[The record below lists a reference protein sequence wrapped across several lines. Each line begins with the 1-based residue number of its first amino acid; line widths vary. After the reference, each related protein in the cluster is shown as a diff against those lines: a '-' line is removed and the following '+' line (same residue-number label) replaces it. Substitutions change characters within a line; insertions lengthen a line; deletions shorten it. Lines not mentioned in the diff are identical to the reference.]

1 MSRILMSLFACTLLF
16 AACTKKTSENTAT
29 APKEEQVVNLSIWG
43 NYLSPEMQAKFEK
56 ETGLKLNISN
66 YSSSEE
72 LLAKVQM
79 GSSGIDVAVP
89 SDYMVDIMIKMNLLE
104 PLKAELIPN
113 KALLS
118 PQFLAQSYDKENK
131 FSLPY
136 TWTTMGIAV
145 NRSLYKGSLKSWK
158 ELYNNSDLKGK
169 FALLDDVRETIGS
182 AMIANGASVNSTNPA
197 ELAKA
202 KATLLGAKKNVK
214 MFTSDTVDILKN
226 KEVVAA
232 QAYSSDALQAAM
244 QNKDIEY
251 FIPEEGG
258 TIAIDNLVIIRGSKH
273 PEAAHKLVN
282 FLISQ
287 EADLNKVQV
296 IRGGPVLKGTQEKLP
311 QDLQA
316 NKSLFPEAKVMKKL
330 EAIHDLGDKNKL
342 WEELWTE
349 IKTH

>member
-1 MSRILMSLFACTLLF
+1 MSRILMSLVAYTLLF
-16 AACTKKTSENTAT
+16 SACTKKNTDG
-29 APKEEQVVNLSIWG
+29 APAGNTESQVVNLSIWG
-43 NYLSPEMQAKFEK
+43 NYLSAEMQAKFEK
-56 ETGLKLNISN
+56 ESGIKLNISN

-89 SDYMVDIMIKMNLLE
+89 SDYMVDIMTKMNLLD
-104 PLKAELIPN
+104 PLKAEQIPN
-113 KALLS
+113 KALIS
-118 PQFLAQSYDKENK
+118 KQFLAQSYDKDNK

-158 ELYNNSDLKGK
+158 ELFNNPDLKGK
-169 FALLDDVRETIGS
+169 FALLDDVRETIGA
-182 AMIANGASVNSTNPA
+182 AMIANGASVNSTDPA

-202 KATLLGAKKNVK
+202 KATLLNAKKNVK

-232 QAYSSDALQAAM
+232 QAYSSDALQASA

-251 FIPEEGG
+251 FLPEEGG
-258 TIAIDNLVIIRGSKH
+258 TIAIDNLVIIKGSKH
-273 PEAAHKLVN
+273 PEAAHKLIN

-287 EADLNKVQV
+287 EAELNKVQV
-296 IRGGPVLKGTQEKLP
+296 IRGGPILKDTQAKLP
-311 QDLQA
+311 KELQN
-316 NKSLFPEAKVMKKL
+316 NKGLFPEASVMKKL

-342 WEELWTE
+342 WEDIWTE
-349 IKTH
+349 VKTH